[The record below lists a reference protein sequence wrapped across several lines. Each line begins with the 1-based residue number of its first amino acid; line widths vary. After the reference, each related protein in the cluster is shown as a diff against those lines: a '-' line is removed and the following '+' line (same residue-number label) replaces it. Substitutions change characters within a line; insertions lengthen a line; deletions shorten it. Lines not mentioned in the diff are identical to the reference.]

1 MGDRPLPLAFGSV
14 AQTYDRVRPPYFR
27 PLLERAQEVL
37 ELGSDACVLDLGAGS
52 GRLTREL
59 AARFGSVIAVEPD
72 DEVREQPRAHRKLFA
87 QIEAEER
94 GIGES
99 DVLAFEPDADFGEHL
114 CVGDAVFVGEAFHW
128 FDATRAITEIA
139 RVLRPR
145 GALAII
151 STHWWETDPPL
162 PESVLELLR
171 EPYERT
177 AQQRRPRWD
186 EAFEAS
192 PFQPLRYENF
202 EEAITVDAN
211 RLLALYSTTSALAAL
226 SHDEREALCA
236 NVRPRLAGPYRL
248 PIKHELCWT
257 RLA

>member
-72 DEVREQPRAHRKLFA
+72 DEMRGLVAVGTVLSGS
-87 QIEAEER
+87 AEK
-94 GIGES
+94 IP
-99 DVLAFEPDADFGEHL
+99 LADTS
-114 CVGDAVFVGEAFHW
+114 VDAVFVGEAFHW

>member
-1 MGDRPLPLAFGSV
+1 VGERPLPLAFGSV
-14 AQTYDRVRPPYFR
+14 AETYDRVRPPYFR
-27 PLLERAQEVL
+27 PLLDRAQEVL
-37 ELGSDACVLDLGAGS
+37 ELGSRACVLDLGAGS

-59 AARFGSVIAVEPD
+59 AARFDSVIAVEPD
-72 DEVREQPRAHRKLFA
+72 DEMRGLVDVGTVLCGS
-87 QIEAEER
+87 AEK
-94 GIGES
+94 IP
-99 DVLAFEPDADFGEHL
+99 LTDAS
-114 CVGDAVFVGEAFHW
+114 VDAVFVGEAFHW
-128 FDATRAITEIA
+128 FDAPRAISEIA

-145 GALAII
+145 GALSVI

-192 PFQPLRYENF
+192 PFEPLRYEHF
-202 EEAITVDAN
+202 EEAITVNAD

-226 SHDEREALCA
+226 SHSERGVLIA
-236 NVRPRLAGPYRL
+236 NVRPRLTGPYRL
-248 PIKHELCWT
+248 PIDHELCWT
-257 RLA
+257 QLA